1 MSTDT
6 PSPDRAALR
15 RDLLRRRLAERGL
28 AETPTAVAGGS
39 GGEHPLSPGQ
49 RRMWSL
55 QQLDPASV
63 GYNIRIALDLVGAVD
78 HERLHAAVR
87 EVVAR
92 HDILRTT
99 YRMGADGEVTQVV
112 HAELPPVLDHH
123 EVSDPARVDELCRS
137 LSAKAFD
144 LAVDSPLRVRTVA
157 TAPDALTVVVVAHHI
172 AWDDGTSAV
181 FFGELVTAYRRGTL
195 PPARQ
200 FTEIAPTAPAAAVDH
215 WVEALSPL
223 PDLVE
228 LPILSA
234 AGPSAG
240 GHDQSRPLV
249 PGAAGR
255 VRELARREGASTFM
269 VLLAATSALLH
280 RYTGADDLLIGAP
293 VVNRDID
300 GGDAVIGY
308 LGNTIALRMRVD
320 AADTFTSLV
329 AQARR
334 VCLAGYAHQDADLD
348 DVARAVDPDR
358 SRGGASLFNV
368 VLSLRTPVLEPFR
381 AAGLLATRRH
391 VPGDDARF
399 DLTLAVETDGDD
411 MTIEA
416 NHPAAAGAVDLVA
429 GLLAHLDRLLDGAL
443 STPDVPIGDIDL
455 HDGTEP
461 DWNATAVPA
470 TTTLLPDWFTAQAA
484 LIPGVLAV
492 LAGGEQITYRALD
505 ERSNRLARVLIARGI
520 GPESTVAL
528 SIPRSVAMVVAVLAV
543 AKAGAAYVPVDP
555 EYPADRVR
563 LMLEDSAPGLVLT
576 VTDALPAGPDRL
588 LLDTLD
594 LSGESAAPIS
604 DTDRILPLDPDH
616 AAYVIY
622 TSGSTGKPKG
632 VVVSH
637 RALSNHLAWSLRR
650 FKGLTGHTLL
660 HSSISFDFTVTP
672 LLGTLVA
679 GGAVEL
685 CADSPDAIAEAVGTA
700 TFLKIT
706 PSHLPLLASVR
717 LAERGT
723 LVIAGEALH
732 GAALAGWTA
741 PADVDVINEYGPT
754 ETTVGCLLHDVVAP
768 VADGAVPIGS
778 PVENTTCVVLDARL
792 RPVPVGVVGELY
804 VGGIQVARGYL
815 GRPGLTASR
824 FVADPWGAPG
834 ARLYRTG
841 DRVRRLSSG
850 ALQFLG
856 RVDDQVK
863 IRGFRV
869 ELGEVE
875 ATLLRHPEV
884 NQAVVTVRERNLA
897 GYVVGSADP
906 ASVREFIAAELPEH
920 MVPAT
925 ITVLDALPLSP
936 SGKVDRRALPA
947 PQVAATESRL
957 PANEVE
963 RTLVELFAEVL
974 GHDAVG
980 VDDSFFELGGD
991 SIVSIRLVRRARQ
1004 AGLKITPRDVFA
1016 HRTVAKLAAAAEVE
1030 PREQAVVVDDGT
1042 GVVEPTPIMRTF
1054 RDRGPIGDRH
1064 RMWLVLDGPDLDR
1077 QRLERA
1083 VRVLVD
1089 RHDSLRAITDPDL
1102 RFRPVGAVQA
1112 AAVVR
1117 QAEGG
1122 LDEELER
1129 AAAELSLVDGVVLR
1143 VVWFPRRVLV
1153 VAHHLVVDGVSLRVF
1168 AEDLAAAWRSGQLP
1182 PVRTSFRTWS
1192 RGLVDAAEARSGEF
1206 PLWRSVLDGPNAAL
1220 GSRQPDATI
1229 DTWSTVRTHTVTLD
1243 SASTEAVLTEVPAA
1257 FFAGVDDVLL
1267 AAFGLAVADWSGQRS
1282 TLVLREGHGREE
1294 QVVPGADLSR
1304 TLGWFTSQHPA
1315 RLDLTGI
1322 DVTQALAGGAAAG
1335 AAVKRVK
1342 EYLRS
1347 LPDHG
1352 IGYGILRHLHPELDV
1367 HPQLGFNYLGR
1378 FESSDQ
1384 DWTLAPGGI
1393 GAAYADDM
1401 ALPAGL
1407 VVNAVT
1413 EDGPTLTAHWM
1424 YAAELFT
1431 AEQVAALAE
1440 RWIAALKALVTHAKG
1455 PGAGGRT
1462 PSDVGL
1468 VSLNQG
1474 QLDALEARWKRS

>member
-6 PSPDRAALR
+6 PGPDRVTLR

-28 AETPTAVAGGS
+28 AETPAAVDGGTR
-39 GGEHPLSPGQ
+39 GEHPLSPGQ

-55 QQLDPASV
+55 QQLNPASV

-92 HDILRTT
+92 HNILRTT

-112 HAELPPVLDHH
+112 HSELPPALDHH
-123 EVSDPARVDELCRS
+123 EATDAARVEELCRS
-137 LSAKAFD
+137 VSAKAFD
-144 LAVDSPLRVRTVA
+144 LAVDSPLRVRTIA

-181 FFGELVTAYRRGTL
+181 FFGELMTAYQGGTL

-200 FTEIAPTAPAAAVDH
+200 FTDLVPTTQSSAVDH
-215 WVEALSPL
+215 WVQALSPL
-223 PDLVE
+223 PDPVE

-240 GHDQSRPLV
+240 GHDQSRPLI

-269 VLLAATSALLH
+269 VMLAATSALLH

-293 VVNRDID
+293 VVNRDLD

-320 AADTFTSLV
+320 AADTFTSLL
-329 AQARR
+329 AQARQ

-348 DVARAVDPDR
+348 DVVRAVDPDR
-358 SRGGASLFNV
+358 TRGGTSLFNV

-381 AAGLLATRRH
+381 AAGLRATRRH

-411 MTIEA
+411 LTVEA
-416 NHPAAAGAVDLVA
+416 NHPAADGAVDLVA
-429 GLLAHLDRLLDGAL
+429 GLLAHFDRLLDRAL
-443 STPDVPIGDIDL
+443 STPDVPVGDLDL

-461 DWNATAVPA
+461 DWNDTIVPA
-470 TTTLLPDWFTAQAA
+470 TTTLLPDWFTTQAQRTPDA
-484 LIPGVLAV
+484 LAV
-492 LAGGEQITYRALD
+492 LADGERITYRDLD

-576 VTDALPAGPDRL
+576 VTGALPDGPGRL

-594 LSGESAAPIS
+594 LSGDSGAPVS
-604 DTDRILPLDPDH
+604 DTDRVSPLDPDH

-685 CADSPDAIAEAVGTA
+685 CADSPDAIAEAVGAA

-717 LAERGT
+717 LAEHGT

-741 PADVDVINEYGPT
+741 PAGVDVINEYGPT

-768 VADGAVPIGS
+768 VAEGAVPIGS

-804 VGGIQVARGYL
+804 VGGVQVARGYL
-815 GRPGLTASR
+815 GRPGLTAAR

-875 ATLLRHPEV
+875 AALLRHPAV
-884 NQAVVTVRERNLA
+884 DQAVVTVRERSLA

-936 SGKVDRRALPA
+936 SGKVDRRALPE
-947 PQVAATESRL
+947 PRVAATESRG
-957 PANEVE
+957 PANDVE
-963 RTLVELFAEVL
+963 RTLADLFAEVL

-1030 PREQAVVVDDGT
+1030 PQEQAVVDDGV

-1064 RMWLVLDGPDLDR
+1064 RMWLVLDGPEVD
-1077 QRLERA
+1077 QARLERA
-1083 VRVLVD
+1083 VGLLLD

-1102 RFRPVGAVQA
+1102 RFRPVGAVSA

-1117 QAEGG
+1117 QAEGD
-1122 LDEELER
+1122 LDAELER
-1129 AAAELSLVDGVVLR
+1129 AAGELSLVDGVVLR

-1168 AEDLAAAWRSGQLP
+1168 AEDLATAWRAGQLP

-1192 RGLVDAAEARSGEF
+1192 RSLVEAAAARSTEV
-1206 PLWRSVLDGPNAAL
+1206 PLWRSVLDGPNAVL
-1220 GSRQPDATI
+1220 GSRSPDAAV

-1243 SASTEAVLTEVPAA
+1243 SATTEAVLTEVPAA

-1267 AAFGLAVADWSGQRS
+1267 TAFGLAVADWSGQHS

-1304 TLGWFTSQHPA
+1304 TLGWFTSQHPTH
-1315 RLDLTGI
+1315 LDLTGI
-1322 DVTQALAGGAAAG
+1322 DVTQALSGGAAAG
-1335 AAVKRVK
+1335 TAVKRVK
-1342 EYLRS
+1342 EHLRS

-1352 IGYGILRHLHPELDV
+1352 IGYGVLRHLHPELDV

-1378 FESSDQ
+1378 FEASDQ

-1424 YAAELFT
+1424 YAAGLFT
-1431 AEQVAALAE
+1431 ADQVAALAE
-1440 RWIAALKALVTHAKG
+1440 RWIAALKALVAHAKG

-1468 VSLNQG
+1468 VSLDQG